1 MPKKFLSM
9 KNILS
14 AGPRSWNVSKMVRV
28 NQGSKFIPRVTNR
41 LNLVKSLKKK
51 QKHGRLIIAVKK
63 RPTKGP
69 LTALAS
75 LCAVYGP
82 TLS

>member
-1 MPKKFLSM
+1 M
-9 KNILS
+9 
-14 AGPRSWNVSKMVRV
+14 AGVS
-28 NQGSKFIPRVTNR
+28 QGSKFIPRVTNR

-51 QKHGRLIIAVKK
+51 QKHGRLIIAVEK

-82 TLS
+82 TLSQACNEEKLSKSKVGQNYN